1 MKFDLLQ
8 ALISKTKLIRMQYI
22 YCMQEVVIH
31 EGVNEIG
38 CALTNNMLNLCCG
51 GLREIEEAKHL
62 EVALAKDKIAYH

>member
-1 MKFDLLQ
+1 
-8 ALISKTKLIRMQYI
+8 
-22 YCMQEVVIH
+22 MQEVVIH